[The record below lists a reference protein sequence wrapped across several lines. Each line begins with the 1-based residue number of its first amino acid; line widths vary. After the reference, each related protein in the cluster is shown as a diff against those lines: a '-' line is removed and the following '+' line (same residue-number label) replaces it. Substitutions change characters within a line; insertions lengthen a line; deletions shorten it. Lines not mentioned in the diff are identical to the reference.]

1 MTICTH
7 DKKHYFGKIH
17 NDNIWLTPIGLY
29 CHQELESIPEHY
41 PYAEIL
47 ASVVMPNHI
56 HAIIR
61 INNDTDTEIPQIRP
75 ALSVVIGGFKRA
87 VTVFARRNDIDF
99 AWQTRFH
106 DHIIRGVKDR
116 NNIAV
121 YIENNIGRWEHDC
134 YY

>member
-1 MTICTH
+1 
-7 DKKHYFGKIH
+7 
-17 NDNIWLTPIGLY
+17 
-29 CHQELESIPEHY
+29 
-41 PYAEIL
+41 
-47 ASVVMPNHI
+47 MPNHI